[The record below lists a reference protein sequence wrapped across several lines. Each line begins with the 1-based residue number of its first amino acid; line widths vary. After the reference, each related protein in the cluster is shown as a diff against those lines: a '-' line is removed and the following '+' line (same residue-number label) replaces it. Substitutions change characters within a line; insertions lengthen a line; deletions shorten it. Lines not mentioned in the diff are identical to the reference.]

1 MSLFLHFVLFLTFS
15 PSCSERLN
23 LKNIRPMTKTKC
35 KRFPS
40 NGRQSEKA
48 FTRLKNQEPP
58 SVLPAFV

>member
-23 LKNIRPMTKTKC
+23 LENIRPMTKTKC

-48 FTRLKNQEPP
+48 FTR
-58 SVLPAFV
+58 